1 MTLLLVT
8 CRRMSNDESCVC
20 CMSCP
25 RAVRTQPCGHAIYCE
40 LCTIRAVQAKGLKC
54 GVCRGAV
61 LQLVVVPVNHAGDP
75 PHLRSIQTYQAEPE
89 PEGSVFESVDAF
101 LQAKLGSD
109 DAEVAEAAAQAALVR
124 VAGQGEEEDEDEA
137 EGVDF
142 EFHTLREGLG
152 FELLVQRRIL
162 IWQDLCLW
170 VLVFCGGL
178 GLGFHVLRGLG
189 LGSWY
194 TYLGVGAH
202 YPLV

>member
-1 MTLLLVT
+1 MSQDANSHFHMWRGGGGGGAFWCGGTVGEPVSGEVGDGTVGTWSESTQGTLLLVT

-109 DAEVAEAAAQAALVR
+109 DAEVAEAAQAALTR
-124 VAGQGEEEDEDEA
+124 VSEQEGEEEEEEED
-137 EGVDF
+137 
-142 EFHTLREGLG
+142 
-152 FELLVQRRIL
+152 
-162 IWQDLCLW
+162 
-170 VLVFCGGL
+170 
-178 GLGFHVLRGLG
+178 
-189 LGSWY
+189 
-194 TYLGVGAH
+194 
-202 YPLV
+202 PLFPIDAQGHAT

>member
-1 MTLLLVT
+1 MLVT

-109 DAEVAEAAAQAALVR
+109 DADVAEAAAQAALVR

-142 EFHTLREGLG
+142 EFHTLREGLVS
-152 FELLVQRRIL
+152 EPLVPQRFL
-162 IWQDLCLW
+162 
-170 VLVFCGGL
+170 VGGLVFCGGL
-178 GLGFHVLRGLG
+178 GLFHALRGLG
-189 LGSWY
+189 FSVWY
-194 TYLGVGAH
+194 TYLSVGAH
-202 YPLV
+202 

>member
-1 MTLLLVT
+1 MTDD
-8 CRRMSNDESCVC
+8 DESCC
-20 CMSCP
+20 ICASRP

-40 LCTIRAVQAKGLKC
+40 LCTIRAVQANGLKC
-54 GVCRGAV
+54 GYCRSAV
-61 LQLVVVPVNHAGDP
+61 QKLVVVPVNPAGDP
-75 PHLRSIQTYQAEPE
+75 PQLRSMQMYQTKPE
-89 PEGSVFESVDAF
+89 PEGSSFESVSAF

-109 DAEVAEAAAQAALVR
+109 DAEVAEAAQAALAALAR
-124 VAGQGEEEDEDEA
+124 VAGQGEEEDEDED

-142 EFHTLREGLG
+142 GFHTLREGLG
-152 FELLVQRRIL
+152 FEPLVQRRIL

-189 LGSWY
+189 FGSWY